1 MEENTFL
8 MGSHQALEPQVLAQA
23 NPKKQHM
30 ILLSENFNAIS
41 MFQIERKADYQF
53 WRKTW
58 NVVVGYVQMF
68 EWSHLL
74 DILIEKKKNLG

>member
-30 ILLSENFNAIS
+30 ILLSDNFNAIP
-41 MFQIERKADYQF
+41 MFQIERKAAYQF
-53 WRKTW
+53 WRKT
-58 NVVVGYVQMF
+58 
-68 EWSHLL
+68 
-74 DILIEKKKNLG
+74 